1 MQKIHLGRSVA
12 VSDPCY
18 EKAEKTFNNV
28 LSGNYVPFVRR
39 LLLEDWGDRIGA
51 LVCVHESFVDDELT
65 WEERGAIGVD
75 SGQAGIFSL
84 ETYQNDEAVVGLTP
98 YDFKGGHPDME
109 EFWYRVCCNMTI
121 GEQAWGTY
129 DKGVVSSS
137 GLGDGC
143 YDVYVASTEKKLWA
157 STLTLVCTKT
167 PTFIFTW
174 VFEDRLFLSIN

>member
-1 MQKIHLGRSVA
+1 MQKIQLGSSVA

-28 LSGNYVPFVRR
+28 LSGNYVPFVRS
-39 LLLEDWGDRIGA
+39 LLLEDWGNRIGA
-51 LVCVHESFVDDELT
+51 LVCVHESFVGDELT
-65 WEERGAIGVD
+65 WEQMGAIGVD

-84 ETYQNDEAVVGLTP
+84 ETYQKDEAVVGLTP

-121 GEQAWGTY
+121 GERAWGTY

-137 GLGDGC
+137 GLGDGF
-143 YDVYVASTEKKLWA
+143 YDVYVAKHGEKI
-157 STLTLVCTKT
+157 VGIHID
-167 PTFIFTW
+167 FGMY
-174 VFEDRLFLSIN
+174 EDPDFHFYLGV